1 MWKQYL
7 YIEHNIQKVESFV
20 SYIFQ
25 DIMFH
30 AYEHKGDKL
39 ADVINEDTKKLLE
52 EVKDCKIETQLKTLY
67 DLFKKLDEE
76 QVKALQI
83 AFVNNNQ
90 IDKICNKELEPFRFK
105 DLKKK
110 FKGNQ
115 VWKDILEE
123 LKKFCTDMYTEHIKL
138 KPFEARYGTM
148 KAYYDSL
155 VKNDSMCHCCGIDT
169 ILTEDNT
176 PRDAFDHYLAKSIYP
191 FISLNFHNLIPTCPH
206 CNSSYKKEKDTL
218 YEEKGKTEKRVKAF
232 QPFRTGPEE
241 NQITVKIKFSKSYD
255 KDKVKDCGLV
265 ITFSCVGK
273 EEELKNWQRMYGIQE
288 QYKKYCYS
296 QAILDIANQ
305 LVLKGISNP
314 EYLKLRIKEMET
326 LNSVNGY
333 FLQAAF
339 TKAVCESL
347 GIKI

>member
-7 YIEHNIQKVESFV
+7 YIEHDIQKVESFV

-39 ADVINEDTKKLLE
+39 ADVVNEDTKKLLDE
-52 EVKDCKIETQLKTLY
+52 IKDCKIETQLKTLY

-76 QVKALQI
+76 QVKVLQT

-115 VWKDILEE
+115 EWNDLLEE
-123 LKKFCTDMYTEHIKL
+123 LKKFCTDMYTEHFKL

-155 VKNDSMCHCCGIDT
+155 VKNDAMCHCCGIET
-169 ILTEDNT
+169 ILTEDNI

-232 QPFRTGPEE
+232 LPFRTGPEE
-241 NQITVKIKFSKSYD
+241 NQIIVKIQFSHPYNMTH
-255 KDKVKDCGLV
+255 VKDCGMKLEF
-265 ITFSCVGK
+265 ICKGK
-273 EEELKNWQRMYGIQE
+273 EEQVQTWKRVYGIE
-288 QYKKYCYS
+288 EKYTAFCYE
-296 QAILDIANQ
+296 IGNLT
-305 LVLKGISNP
+305 LVKDLLEHNTPQSLSGIIQGMERLNC
-314 EYLKLRIKEMET
+314 LR
-326 LNSVNGY
+326 GA
-333 FLQAAF
+333 FLQAALVRG
-339 TKAVCESL
+339 VCESL
-347 GIKI
+347 NIKI

>member
-7 YIEHNIQKVESFV
+7 YIEHDIQKVESFV

-30 AYEHKGDKL
+30 ACEHKGEKL
-39 ADVINEDTKKLLE
+39 IDVVNEETKKLLK
-52 EVKDCKIETQLKTLY
+52 EVRDCKIETQLKTLY
-67 DLFKKLDEE
+67 NLFKKLDEK
-76 QVKALQI
+76 QVKVLQT

-110 FKGNQ
+110 FEGNQ
-115 VWKDILEE
+115 EWNDLLAE
-123 LKKFCTDMYTEHIKL
+123 LQKFCTDMYTEHINL
-138 KPFEARYGTM
+138 KPFKDRYGTM
-148 KAYYDSL
+148 KMYYDAL
-155 VKNDSMCHCCGIDT
+155 VKNDSMCHCCGVET

-218 YEEKGKTEKRVKAF
+218 YEENSKIEKRVKAF
-232 QPFRTGPEE
+232 LPFRTGPEE
-241 NQITVKIKFSKSYD
+241 NHITVKVKFLKPYN
-255 KDKVKDCGLV
+255 KDNVKDSGLT

-273 EEELKNWQRMYGIQE
+273 EEELKNWQRIYGIQE

-296 QAILDIANQ
+296 QSTLDIANQ
-305 LVLKGISNP
+305 LVLIGLSNP

-339 TKAVCESL
+339 TKAVCKSL
-347 GIKI
+347 GVKI